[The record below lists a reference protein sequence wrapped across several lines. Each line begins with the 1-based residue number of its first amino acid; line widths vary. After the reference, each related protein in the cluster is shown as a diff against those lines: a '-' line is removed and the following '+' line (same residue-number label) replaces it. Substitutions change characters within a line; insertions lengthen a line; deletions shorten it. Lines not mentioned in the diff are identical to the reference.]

1 MLDDITQAALNEHA
15 KAINTLTELAVDAQ
29 NDKQTAFV
37 DANGNKVVK
46 TTDSTG
52 TTEGYYL
59 ESDIDSTTVRQELV
73 PVQ

>member
-15 KAINTLTELAVDAQ
+15 KDHQHFNKSLQYDAQ

-46 TTDSTG
+46 NKRT
-52 TTEGYYL
+52 L
-59 ESDIDSTTVRQELV
+59 LV
-73 PVQ
+73 QQRGII